1 MNKTRQPD
9 VPRTR
14 HRGWVS
20 ALRPR
25 WSLFAA
31 LALGVPICLVSTG
44 ATRGVQGDGATSV
57 PGGPTLDETR
67 MVLGKWIETQQIIA
81 KERKEWQQ
89 GREILVGR
97 LELVKKEFSTLE
109 EKIAQAQKSVDE
121 AEAKRRELEAQ
132 NLQLK
137 ATGDQLASAVTTMEG
152 EIRRLFA
159 SLPDPT
165 RTKLQPLYQRIPED
179 PETTHV
185 SIGERFQNVLGI
197 LNELNKDNNE
207 ITVGYEVRNLADGKP
222 AEVRTMYI
230 GLAQAYYV
238 SAGGEAGIG
247 RPSQAGWQWEPS
259 KAIAGDVLMAF
270 DILQGKHTP
279 AFVPLPVNLQ

>member
-1 MNKTRQPD
+1 MNETRQHD
-9 VPRTR
+9 VTRTGL
-14 HRGWVS
+14 RGRLSVK
-20 ALRPR
+20 RPR
-25 WSLFAA
+25 RSLLLAI
-31 LALGVPICLVSTG
+31 ALGSPLAFVSTG
-44 ATRGVQGDGATSV
+44 ATRGFQGDGATSQ

-81 KERKEWQQ
+81 KERNEWQQ

-121 AEAKRRELEAQ
+121 SDAKRRELEAQ

-137 ATGDQLASAVTTMEG
+137 ATGDQLASAVTTVES

-159 SLPDPT
+159 ALPEPT
-165 RTKLQPLYQRIPED
+165 REKLQPLFQRIPED
-179 PETTHV
+179 AETTHV
-185 SIGERFQNVLGI
+185 SIAERFQNVLGI
-197 LNELNKDNNE
+197 LNELNKENNE

-247 RPSQAGWQWEPS
+247 RPSETGWRWEPS
-259 KAIAGDVLMAF
+259 KAIANDVLTAF
-270 DILQGKHTP
+270 DIIQGKHTP